1 MGASMTGEQIEI
13 VGWRYEVYSE
23 MLDTWTA
30 VTTFTQTAP
39 EICERAGQVRRLTPL
54 VAYNEI
60 IARSTKRRP
69 ADSTDSDRWSDTA
82 KAATQRT
89 RTLATARNGHEVDP
103 DDDHD

>member
-39 EICERAGQVRRLTPL
+39 EICERAGQVRGLTPL
-54 VAYNEI
+54 VAYDET
-60 IARSTKRRP
+60 IARNPKRRP
-69 ADSTDSDRWSDTA
+69 ADSIDTDRRSDTA
-82 KAATQRT
+82 KAAAQRT
-89 RTLATARNGHEVDP
+89 RTLATTRNGHEVDP
-103 DDDHD
+103 GDDHD